1 MSTGAVDGFS
11 IGVLASRTGVTP
23 GVLRTWDTRFGFPA
37 GSRSATGHRRFTDD
51 DVALVRQVLEVRS
64 SGLPL
69 QVAIDAVR
77 RRHEQE
83 QEPAESV
90 HAVLA
95 RDFPQLGVQRLGR
108 RALVAL
114 SHAVEDEALAR
125 AERPLVLGTFQEGHR
140 YAGSAHRWDELARTA
155 AWAAV
160 VADFDD
166 TLPADPSARPAR
178 CQLPEGTALRREWTV
193 VTVSGV
199 RAAVLSAWE
208 VPASPGAAPVYESV
222 ISTHRPAALAAAR
235 VLVEVARSAGATPPA
250 SVAQLLDETARVPDM
265 SGTDADRMWLRA
277 LARLDVSGGAGP
289 R

>member
-1 MSTGAVDGFS
+1 MSNGAVEGFS

-51 DVALVRQVLEVRS
+51 DVALVRQVLEARA

-77 RRHEQE
+77 RRQQE
-83 QEPAESV
+83 EPESV

-95 RDFPQLGVQRLGR
+95 RDFPQLPVQRLGR
-108 RALVAL
+108 RALIAL

-155 AWAAV
+155 SWAAV
-160 VADFDD
+160 VAEFDD
-166 TLPADPSARPAR
+166 ELPADPSARPAR
-178 CQLPEGTALRREWTV
+178 CQLPDGSALRREWTV
-193 VTVSGV
+193 VSVSAA

-208 VPASPGAAPVYESV
+208 VPGVPGAAPVYESV

-235 VLVEVARSAGATPPA
+235 VLVGVATSAGATPPA
-250 SVAQLLDETARVPDM
+250 DVVQLLDESARVPDT
-265 SGTDADRMWLRA
+265 SGSDADRMWLRA
-277 LARLDVSGGAGP
+277 LARLDVGS
-289 R
+289 RRT

>member
-1 MSTGAVDGFS
+1 MRDGAVQGFS

-23 GVLRTWDTRFGFPA
+23 GVLRTWDTRFGFPT

-51 DVALVRQVLEVRS
+51 DVTLVRQVLEVRS

-69 QVAIDAVR
+69 RAAIDAVR
-77 RRHEQE
+77 RRHEQR
-83 QEPAESV
+83 PAESV

-114 SHAVEDEALAR
+114 SHAMEDEALAR

-140 YAGSAHRWDELARTA
+140 YARSVHRWDELARTA
-155 AWAAV
+155 SWAAV

-166 TLPADPSARPAR
+166 TLPADPSASPAR

-193 VTVSGV
+193 VTVSAA

-208 VPASPGAAPVYESV
+208 VPAAPGAAPVYESV
-222 ISTHRPAALAAAR
+222 ISTHRPAAIAAAR
-235 VLVEVARSAGATPPA
+235 VLVEVAQSAGATPPA
-250 SVAQLLDETARVPDM
+250 SVVQLLDEPARVPDTAA
-265 SGTDADRMWLRA
+265 SDADRMWLRA
-277 LARLDVSGGAGP
+277 LASLDVSGGAGP

>member
-1 MSTGAVDGFS
+1 MSDGAIDGFS
-11 IGVLASRTGVTP
+11 IGVLASRTGVSP

-37 GSRSATGHRRFTDD
+37 GSRSATGHRRFTDH
-51 DVALVRQVLEVRS
+51 DVALVREVLEARS

-77 RRHEQE
+77 RRHGHGQD
-83 QEPAESV
+83 QRPAESV

-95 RDFPQLGVQRLGR
+95 RDFPQLPVQRLGR

-140 YAGSAHRWDELARTA
+140 YAGSSRRWDELARTA
-155 AWAAV
+155 SWAAV

-166 TLPADPSARPAR
+166 SFPADPAARPAR
-178 CQLPEGTALRREWTV
+178 CQLPEGTAMRREWTV
-193 VTVSGV
+193 VTVSAA

-208 VPASPGAAPVYESV
+208 VPTGDGASPVYESV

-235 VLVEVARSAGATPPA
+235 VLVEVARSAGAEPPA
-250 SVAQLLDETARVPDM
+250 AVAELLDEPSGLPDAPG
-265 SGTDADRMWLRA
+265 SDADRMWLRA
-277 LARLDVSGGAGP
+277 LARLDQPV
-289 R
+289 

>member
-1 MSTGAVDGFS
+1 MSNGAVDGFS

-23 GVLRTWDTRFGFPA
+23 GVLRTWETRFGFPA

-51 DVALVRQVLEVRS
+51 DVELVRQVLDARA

-69 QVAIDAVR
+69 QVAIDDVR
-77 RRHEQE
+77 RRHR

-95 RDFPQLGVQRLGR
+95 RDFPQLPVQRLGR
-108 RALVAL
+108 RALIAL

-140 YAGSAHRWDELARTA
+140 YARSAHRWEELARTA
-155 AWAAV
+155 SWAAV
-160 VADFDD
+160 VAEFDD
-166 TLPADPSARPAR
+166 DLPADPSARPAR
-178 CQLPEGTALRREWTV
+178 CHLPEGSAMRREWTV
-193 VTVSGV
+193 VSISQA

-208 VPASPGAAPVYESV
+208 VPGAPGASDVYESV

-235 VLVEVARSAGATPPA
+235 VLVGVATSAGASPPA
-250 SVAQLLDETARVPDM
+250 SVVQLLDDTSRVPDM
-265 SGTDADRMWLRA
+265 AGSDADRLWLRA
-277 LARLDVSGGAGP
+277 LAHLDVGARRG
-289 R
+289 

>member
-1 MSTGAVDGFS
+1 MSNGAVDGFS

-37 GSRSATGHRRFTDD
+37 GSRSATGHRRFTDA
-51 DVALVRQVLEVRS
+51 DVERVREVLEVRS

-69 QVAIDAVR
+69 QVAIDVVR
-77 RRHEQE
+77 RRHQ
-83 QEPAESV
+83 PAEADSV

-95 RDFPQLGVQRLGR
+95 RDFPELRVQRLGR
-108 RALVAL
+108 RALIAL
-114 SHAVEDEALAR
+114 SHAVEDEAMAR

-140 YAGSAHRWDELARTA
+140 YARSAHRWDELGRTA
-155 AWAAV
+155 SWAAV

-166 TLPADPSARPAR
+166 EWPADPAARPAR
-178 CQLPEGTALRREWTV
+178 CQLPEDSALRREWTV
-193 VTVSGV
+193 VSVSAT

-208 VPASPGAAPVYESV
+208 VPAASRAGTVYESV

-235 VLVEVARSAGATPPA
+235 VLVEVATSAGAKPPE
-250 SVAQLLDETARVPDM
+250 SVGVLLDASAPVPDT
-265 SGTDADRMWLRA
+265 SGADADRMWLRA
-277 LARLDVSGGAGP
+277 LALLDVSAGAGP

>member
-1 MSTGAVDGFS
+1 MSDEAVGGFS
-11 IGVLASRTGVTP
+11 IGVLAERTGVTP
-23 GVLRTWDTRFGFPA
+23 GVLRTWDTRFGFPT

-51 DVALVRQVLEVRS
+51 DVALVRQVLEARS
-64 SGLPL
+64 SGLSL

-77 RRHEQE
+77 RRQGRR
-83 QEPAESV
+83 PAESV

-95 RDFPQLGVQRLGR
+95 RDFPQLGVERLGR

-155 AWAAV
+155 SWSAV

-166 TLPADPSARPAR
+166 AWPADPSARPAR
-178 CQLPEGTALRREWTV
+178 CQLPEGSAMRREWTV
-193 VTVSGV
+193 VTVSAAH
-199 RAAVLSAWE
+199 AAVLSAWE
-208 VPASPGAAPVYESV
+208 VPTAPGAAPVYESV

-235 VLVEVARSAGATPPA
+235 VLVEVARDAGATPPP
-250 SVAQLLDETARVPDM
+250 SVVRSLDESAHVPDM
-265 SGTDADRMWLRA
+265 SGPDADRLWLRA
-277 LARLDVSGGAGP
+277 LARLDQPV
-289 R
+289 

>member
-1 MSTGAVDGFS
+1 MSNGAIEGFS

-37 GSRSATGHRRFTDD
+37 GSRSATGHRRFTDE
-51 DVALVRQVLEVRS
+51 DVELVRDVLEVRA

-77 RRHEQE
+77 RRRE
-83 QEPAESV
+83 QEPVESV

-95 RDFPQLGVQRLGR
+95 RDFPQLAVQRLGR

-140 YAGSAHRWDELARTA
+140 YARSAHRWDELARTA
-155 AWAAV
+155 SWAAV

-178 CQLPEGTALRREWTV
+178 CQLPDASELRREWTV
-193 VTVSGV
+193 VSVSTA

-208 VPASPGAAPVYESV
+208 VPAAPGVASVYESV

-235 VLVEVARSAGATPPA
+235 VLVEVARSAGATPPP
-250 SVAQLLDETARVPDM
+250 SVEELLDESARVPDT
-265 SGTDADRMWLRA
+265 SGADADRMWLRA
-277 LARLDVSGGAGP
+277 LRRLDQPV
-289 R
+289 